1 MVCADALVL
10 PPLPIVLVAV
20 HDLTGFLF
28 TRRID
33 SPLIVTILPRYPK
46 FCFPHR
52 NLLRTGEATTFGAAA
67 AAARTMAEMA
77 VSARRIRR
85 KDEEAFGPLASL
97 SLSIEAKV

>member
-1 MVCADALVL
+1 MARSSALVL
-10 PPLPIVLVAV
+10 PLAPVILVAV
-20 HDLTGFLF
+20 HDLTGSLF

-33 SPLIVTILPRYPK
+33 SPLIVTVLPRYPK

-52 NLLRTGEATTFGAAA
+52 NLLRTGKATTFGA